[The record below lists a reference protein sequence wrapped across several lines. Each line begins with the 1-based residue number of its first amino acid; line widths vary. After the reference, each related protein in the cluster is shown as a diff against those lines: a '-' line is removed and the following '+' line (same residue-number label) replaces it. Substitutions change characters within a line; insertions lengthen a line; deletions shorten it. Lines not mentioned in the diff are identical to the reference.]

1 MGLILAQTGLRIKA
15 LQDQRK
21 ASEIKPHES
30 GSAENRA
37 AESKGHERKT
47 TESGERSRASENK
60 PAEHKPDHK
69 TGESKPT
76 THTGEK
82 TNAASEPK
90 SSTSSSHGQSEPPK
104 SSAESTPSQGKEQ
117 NRATAPSDSTKAP
130 SSTANTGGTHPN
142 PAGAAGANQTG
153 NAAGATRTGAAG
165 SATSNAGASSN
176 TGSQTGVNASANI
189 EPQQRSKIVETLR
202 SRHSEAETNVNFSV
216 SVGAIV
222 PEHVHYRP
230 LPEDIVSIA
239 PQYRGYNYVMVRDE
253 VVIIEPRTRKIV
265 TVIQEGGSTG
275 TSARRSSIDIPVEKR
290 RRIHTEVIRSY
301 HGPRDV
307 HIQLRV
313 GERVPDNV
321 TLETFPATIYSEDPD
336 LRSYEYVVVQEE
348 VALVD
353 PQSRQIV
360 EILD

>member
-1 MGLILAQTGLRIKA
+1 
-15 LQDQRK
+15 
-21 ASEIKPHES
+21 
-30 GSAENRA
+30 
-37 AESKGHERKT
+37 
-47 TESGERSRASENK
+47 
-60 PAEHKPDHK
+60 
-69 TGESKPT
+69 
-76 THTGEK
+76 
-82 TNAASEPK
+82 
-90 SSTSSSHGQSEPPK
+90 
-104 SSAESTPSQGKEQ
+104 
-117 NRATAPSDSTKAP
+117 
-130 SSTANTGGTHPN
+130 
-142 PAGAAGANQTG
+142 
-153 NAAGATRTGAAG
+153 
-165 SATSNAGASSN
+165 
-176 TGSQTGVNASANI
+176 VNASANI

-239 PQYRGYNYVMVRDE
+239 PQYRGYDYVMIRDE